1 MDPLSIM
8 TFPVAKP
15 VIKLIA
21 CLFRLIDPIGVGAPG
36 SHCFDSNIRVLGKEL
51 VLVAFLVV
59 GEQGTE
65 GEIKFSFLPR
75 PAITV

>member
-1 MDPLSIM
+1 MM

-21 CLFRLIDPIGVGAPG
+21 CSFGLIDPIGVGTPG
-36 SHCFDSNIRVLGKEL
+36 SHHTVSNIRVLGKET

-65 GEIKFSFLPR
+65 
-75 PAITV
+75 